1 MSIIDISESDKTKF
15 KCYKFDDGSL
25 YYGETEY
32 VDENK
37 QGVIKWN
44 DPRFNIEWPADNPV
58 LQKRDR

>member
-37 QGVIKWN
+37 NHSIVLNYKS
-44 DPRFNIEWPADNPV
+44 RF
-58 LQKRDR
+58 